1 MSVVP
6 LPTRSSFFH
15 RNKGLILMISPC
27 VLFFLLFQYLPMLG
41 AVVAF
46 KDYIMREGIL
56 RSPWIGLDNFRRLF
70 GSSDFL
76 QALRNTLVISLLRL
90 AFGFFAPII
99 LALLLNE
106 IRISA
111 FKRTIQTLTYIPHF
125 LSWIILG
132 GIFLMVFSLDGP
144 VNHLVTIV
152 SNKPISFLSD
162 DAWFI
167 TILILTGIWS
177 SAGFGAIIYLA
188 ALSGIS
194 PTLYEAAVV
203 DGANRWQQTRHVTLP
218 GLAPTIVVLL
228 ILNVGGILDAGFDQ
242 IYNMYNPMVY
252 GVADIIDT
260 YTLRRLMG
268 MDIGLATAAG
278 LFKSVVGMT
287 LVVTVNA
294 IARRMSNG
302 EQGLW

>member
-1 MSVVP
+1 
-6 LPTRSSFFH
+6 
-15 RNKGLILMISPC
+15 
-27 VLFFLLFQYLPMLG
+27 
-41 AVVAF
+41 
-46 KDYIMREGIL
+46 
-56 RSPWIGLDNFRRLF
+56 
-70 GSSDFL
+70 
-76 QALRNTLVISLLRL
+76 
-90 AFGFFAPII
+90 
-99 LALLLNE
+99 
-106 IRISA
+106 
-111 FKRTIQTLTYIPHF
+111 
-125 LSWIILG
+125 
-132 GIFLMVFSLDGP
+132 
-144 VNHLVTIV
+144 
-152 SNKPISFLSD
+152 
-162 DAWFI
+162 
-167 TILILTGIWS
+167 
-177 SAGFGAIIYLA
+177 
-188 ALSGIS
+188 
-194 PTLYEAAVV
+194 
-203 DGANRWQQTRHVTLP
+203 VTLP

>member
-1 MSVVP
+1 MG
-6 LPTRSSFFH
+6 LLARH
-15 RNKGLILMISPC
+15 KGLILMITPG
-27 VLFFLLFQYLPMLG
+27 VVFFLVFQYLPMLG

-46 KDYIMREGIL
+46 KDYIMREGIVG
-56 RSPWIGLDNFRRLF
+56 SPWIGFDNFRRLF

-76 QALRNTLVISLLRL
+76 QALRNTLVISFLRL
-90 AFGFFAPII
+90 LFGFFAPIV

-106 IRISA
+106 IRLA
-111 FKRTIQTLTYIPHF
+111 GFKRTIQTLTYIPHF

-144 VNHLVTIV
+144 INHFVLLFRD
-152 SNKPISFLSD
+152 NPISFLSD

-167 TILILTGIWS
+167 FILIVTGIWS
-177 SAGFGAIIYLA
+177 SAGFGAVIYLA

-228 ILNVGGILDAGFDQ
+228 ILSVGGILDAGFDQ

-287 LVVTVNA
+287 LVVAVNA
-294 IARRMSNG
+294 FARKISQG